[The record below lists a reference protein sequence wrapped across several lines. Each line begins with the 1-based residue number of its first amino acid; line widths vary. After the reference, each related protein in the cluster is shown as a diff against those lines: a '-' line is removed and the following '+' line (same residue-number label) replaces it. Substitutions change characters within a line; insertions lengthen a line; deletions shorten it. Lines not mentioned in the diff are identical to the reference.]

1 MSWLDELRTVRPD
14 VAALMDQGLEAVVR
28 RLLEVERERDAAR
41 AATARS
47 PIGDSRTTHAPPS
60 TDPRPK
66 PRSQRRKTGKKTG
79 GQPGHAGHRLEP
91 VATPDHIVTHVV
103 TTCAGCGHDLTTTT
117 AATFTP
123 HQVFELP
130 RMPLVVTEHRL
141 ERKVCPCCA
150 ATTTAAPPAGAEQP
164 TQYGPRLAGL
174 AVYLHVGHFVPLERT
189 ADIIEV
195 LTGRRVSE
203 GWISACQERVSGRLD
218 PFIAAVTASLRAA
231 KAICCD
237 ETGFRFAGRRFWLH
251 VCCTALLT
259 LLLCHR
265 RRGADGTNALGVL
278 PGYTGTAIHDHWSP
292 YFTCDTCTHAVCNEH
307 HVRELDGVTER
318 DGQVW
323 AERMKVVLY
332 DGLDLKRRYH
342 DNGQDIPTDD
352 IAALTARY
360 EQCLRDGYAVT
371 PEPSPAPP
379 PGPKRGRPK
388 RGKTLSLLDRLR
400 DRQVET
406 LRFLHERQV
415 PWSNNQAERDIRPM
429 KIQQKVSGGF
439 RTEAGAI
446 EFCRIRSYLSTTAK
460 NGIDPCEATA
470 LALTGRPWLPTG
482 QMSMPVSMMS
492 EA

>member
-1 MSWLDELRTVRPD
+1 MSRIDEIRLARPD
-14 VAALMDQGLEAVVR
+14 VAALIDRGLLAVVE

-41 AATARS
+41 AAHSRG

-91 VATPDHIVTHVV
+91 VQAPDQTVVHPVTA
-103 TTCAGCGHDLTTTT
+103 CAGCGHDLTTAP
-117 AATFTP
+117 AASTIA

-130 RMPLVVTEHRL
+130 KLPLVVTEHRM

-150 ATTTAAPPAGAEQP
+150 ATTTAPPPAGAEQP

-203 GWISACQERVSGRLD
+203 GWISACQERVSSRLD
-218 PFIAAVTASLRAA
+218 PFITAVTAGLRAA
-231 KAICCD
+231 KSLCCD

-259 LLLCHR
+259 LMMCHR
-265 RRGADGTNALGVL
+265 RRGAEGTTALGVL
-278 PGYTGTAIHDHWSP
+278 PGYTGNATHDHWAP
-292 YFTCDTCTHAVCNEH
+292 YFTFGTCTHSVCNEH
-307 HVRELDGVTER
+307 HVRELDGVSER
-318 DGQVW
+318 DGKGW
-323 AERMKVVLY
+323 AERMKIVLY
-332 DGLDLKRRYH
+332 DGLDLKHRYH
-342 DNGQDIPTDD
+342 DHDQDIPPRD

-360 EQCLRDGYAVT
+360 RRCLRDGYAAT
-371 PEPSPAPP
+371 PKPRPDPTRT
-379 PGPKRGRPK
+379 RGRPK
-388 RGKTLSLLDRLR
+388 RGKTLALLDRLR
-400 DRQVET
+400 DRQAET
-406 LRFLHERQV
+406 LRFLHDRNV

-446 EFCRIRSYLSTTAK
+446 VFCRIRSYLSTTTK
-460 NGIDPCEATA
+460 NGIDPCDAISLA
-470 LALTGRPWLPTG
+470 LAGKPWLPKEG
-482 QMSMPVSMMS
+482 QPLPGRMS
-492 EA
+492 AAA